1 MRIISGQYKG
11 HRFSVRKNFP
21 SRPTTDF
28 AKENIFN
35 VLGNYFDV
43 EGIRVLDLFAGTG
56 SISFEFASRGANVDL
71 IEKDF
76 KSIAFIKKNIAALK
90 ITSINAMIGDV
101 FRLVP
106 KINSGYDI
114 VFADPPYQ
122 LNNISDLPE
131 LIFENKLLNPSGWF
145 ILEHSGKY
153 TFNAHKNFKELRK
166 YGSVHF
172 SIFTKEN
179 SS

>member
-11 HRFSVRKNFP
+11 HRFQVRKNFP

-35 VLGNYFDV
+35 VLGNYFDI
-43 EGIRVLDLFAGTG
+43 EEIKVLDLFAGTG
-56 SISFEFASRGANVDL
+56 SISFEFASRGAEVDL

-76 KSIAFIKKNIAALK
+76 KSIAFIKKNIESLK
-90 ITSINAMIGDV
+90 ITSIKPILGDV

-122 LNNISDLPE
+122 LNNISDIPE
-131 LIFENKLLNPSGWF
+131 LVIENNLLNDSGWF
-145 ILEHSGKY
+145 ILEHSARH

-172 SIFTKEN
+172 SIFTK
-179 SS
+179 

>member
-1 MRIISGQYKG
+1 VRIISGQYKG
-11 HRFSVRKNFP
+11 HRFQVRKNFP

-35 VLGNYFDV
+35 VLGNYFDI
-43 EGIRVLDLFAGTG
+43 EETKVLDLFAGTG
-56 SISFEFASRGANVDL
+56 SISFEFASRGAEVDL

-90 ITSINAMIGDV
+90 ITSIKATLGDV

-106 KINSGYDI
+106 KILSEYDI
-114 VFADPPYQ
+114 VFADPPFQ
-122 LNNISDLPE
+122 LNNINDLPD
-131 LIFENKLLNPSGWF
+131 LVFENNLLNPSGWF
-145 ILEHSGKY
+145 ILEHSDKHS
-153 TFNAHKNFKELRK
+153 FNAHKYFKELRK

-172 SIFTKEN
+172 SIFTNEN
-179 SS
+179 SF